1 VFVLIYGLIL
11 LIAVNFMACHATSTT
26 GRTFGYYFSPDS
38 ITFLIGM
45 YGNSWIIKT
54 TWLWLT
60 ICGLYW
66 SLSY

>member
-45 YGNSWIIKT
+45 YGNS
-54 TWLWLT
+54 
-60 ICGLYW
+60 
-66 SLSY
+66 